1 MSHEKLYSF
10 LKAVNDKVTHHFQ
23 TSGDRKF
30 FRPEHIFRG
39 VMSYLLRP
47 AKRLR
52 PGVMMMCCGCYG
64 GAETVEKIVPAA
76 AGLELFHTWTL
87 THDDII
93 DNDDLRR
100 GNATVHVDLKAAGM
114 EDLRMEETLAAEYG
128 RSAAIL
134 AGDVQHGWVVSSF
147 LELAQRGYFDP
158 NLVIAIVK
166 ELESRVLGD
175 LICGEMLDVQ
185 LGMVGFDSPMLIN
198 EETVLEMEWL
208 KTGILLEFSA
218 KSGAMLGLETVN
230 GDDPR
235 VRILADFAGNCGR
248 AFQLQDDILGI
259 VGNEKSLGK
268 PIGSDIRE
276 GKKTVIIL
284 HALNNADEKQKNV
297 IINILGKRRATE
309 AEVNE
314 VSTLL
319 QDLGGVGYA
328 KDLAASYIEKTKDAL
343 ESVPESEYKDLLLE
357 WADFMVNRDL

>member
-1 MSHEKLYSF
+1 MNHKRLFDF
-10 LKAVNDKVTHHFQ
+10 LKEADGKISNYFQ
-23 TSGDRKF
+23 TSRDRSF

-52 PGVMMMCCGCYG
+52 PGVMMMCCGCFAG
-64 GAETVEKIVPAA
+64 QEMVDKIIPAA

-93 DNDDLRR
+93 DNDSLRR
-100 GNATVHVDLKAAGM
+100 GKATVHVELARAGE
-114 EDLRMEETLAAEYG
+114 EDLGLTGDLAKEYG

-147 LELAQRGYFDP
+147 LECATSGNVSPGL
-158 NLVIAIVK
+158 IISIVK

-185 LGMVGFDSPMLIN
+185 MGMVDFQSKLEIR
-198 EETVLEMEWL
+198 EKTVLEMEWL

-218 KSGAMLGLETVN
+218 KSGAMLGLGSAN
-230 GDDPR
+230 GEDE
-235 VRILADFAGNCGR
+235 RIRTLADFAGNCGR

-259 VGNEKSLGK
+259 IGNEKSLGK

-276 GKKTVIIL
+276 GKKTVIVL
-284 HALNNADEKQKNV
+284 HALSNADTKQRRQLLAT
-297 IINILGKRRATE
+297 LGNRKASEDEVTE
-309 AEVNE
+309 
-314 VSTLL
+314 TTIML
-319 QDLGGVGYA
+319 QDLGGVDYA
-328 KDLAASYIEKTKDAL
+328 RELADSFIAGTVGALGNIPDSY
-343 ESVPESEYKDLLLE
+343 YKDLMLE
-357 WADFMVNRDL
+357 WADFMVNREL